1 MRCKYCN
8 IEIGC
13 KSKICPLCHEKIHLD
28 ASVDLPV
35 EETQE
40 LPVAYP
46 PKKREKVP
54 VKKKLLS
61 PGSIYLSIALTVFI
75 LCVAINLR
83 LTPTIYWFA
92 FVGAVLV
99 YGLILTKHTILSN
112 NSIGIKIF
120 WQAVAIFAILIALNY
135 LVKDQISHYINNW
148 IWDLGLPVIL
158 TVSTIVVGIYTAIA
172 FHKWHSVIIDALAVS
187 ALGFV
192 PMILFGC
199 GVVVNPVMSIICAC
213 LSSAGIIFCGILGR
227 KTLIS
232 EFKKKFHV

>member
-8 IEIGC
+8 VEIGC
-13 KSKICPLCHEKIHLD
+13 KSKICPLCHEKLHID
-28 ASVDLPV
+28 SKVDLPLDAND
-35 EETQE
+35 E
-40 LPVAYP
+40 LPNAYP

-54 VKKKLLS
+54 VKKRLLS
-61 PGSIYLSIALTVFI
+61 PASLYLSIALALFI

-83 LTPTIYWFA
+83 LTPNIYWFA

-99 YGLILTKHTILSN
+99 YGFILIKHTVLSN

-120 WQAVAIFAILIALNY
+120 WQAVAIFVILIALNY
-135 LVKDQISHYINNW
+135 LVKDQIVNYITNW
-148 IWDLGLPVIL
+148 VWNWGLPAIFI
-158 TVSTIVVGIYTAIA
+158 VSTLVVGIYTSVA

-187 ALGFV
+187 ALGFI
-192 PMILFGC
+192 PIILYAC
-199 GVVVNPVMSIICAC
+199 GVVDKPVLSIICAC
-213 LSSAGIIFCGILGR
+213 LSSIGIIFCAILGR

>member
-8 IEIGC
+8 IEVGC
-13 KSKICPLCHEKIHLD
+13 ESKICPLCHEKLQID
-28 ASVDLPV
+28 ESVDLPM
-35 EETQE
+35 
-40 LPVAYP
+40 AYP

-61 PGSIYLSIALTVFI
+61 PGSLYTSIALTVFT
-75 LCVAINLR
+75 LCLAINLR

-92 FVGAVLV
+92 IVGAVLI

-120 WQAVAIFAILIALNY
+120 WQAVAIFAILLALNY
-135 LVKDQISHYINNW
+135 LLKHQISNYIKNW
-148 IWDLGLPVIL
+148 VWDLGLPVIL
-158 TVSTIVVGIYTAIA
+158 IVSTLVIGIYTAIA
-172 FHKWHSVIIDALAVS
+172 FHKWHSVIIDALTVS
-187 ALGFV
+187 ALGFLPV
-192 PMILFGC
+192 ILYGC
-199 GVVVNPVMSIICAC
+199 GVVHNPVMSIISAC
-213 LSSAGIIFCGILGR
+213 LSSAGIIFCSILGR